1 MAGSVVDGM
10 GGNVVGGS
18 VGGKGG
24 TVAGASVVGLGI
36 LDVPSVAKQTGL
48 PKSLQVCPVKVVVL
62 QNTSE
67 VSVKGSIQGKT
78 SAGQL
83 VLRQQLHWN
92 QDASSHAVAS

>member
-48 PKSLQVCPVKVVVL
+48 PKSLQVCPVKVWYCRTHL
-62 QNTSE
+62 KLLS
-67 VSVKGSIQGKT
+67 KDRYKAKHLPGSWRLGSSCT
-78 SAGQL
+78 GTRL
-83 VLRQQLHWN
+83 LHHT
-92 QDASSHAVAS
+92 Q